1 MKAPEIVSLTPG
13 KRVLFLTKDPELIRR
28 QLRGELDLRMDEL
41 TVEELLDDINTDA
54 MTPAW
59 VCFSHRPEDIARD
72 AYAGLI
78 VDGKR
83 LFERDALRNG
93 NFEVIVSGHRKGV
106 GSSRETAVQAE
117 KWSGIR
123 IAIAASFAPI
133 HARNNISQGVLMG
146 DHEQLRRLQRGSGIP
161 LAEFYSGYD
170 PITRIVVQ
178 QGGLFPFSKAL
189 AAGEIEL
196 PRPDTGERPMT
207 MAEKLLARHLVES
220 AGPARGAGGE
230 GGEDGAAGPEASG
243 GVGGAEGAGGER
255 RYVKPGDAVVVSVD
269 GGYSHEFTTAQVHYF
284 LEQEHGAD
292 YQIKNPA
299 RFAVFEDHLIYADEV
314 PKMRPFAEKI
324 ENLRELQRQFQAHT
338 GVRNFAA
345 VSGLSPG
352 ICHEVAREALVEPGD
367 FIQAT
372 DSHTCMGG
380 VNNAL
385 TWGVGATEYAD
396 LIHSGFTQVEVP
408 ESIRFELAGKL
419 GPGVTAKDVM
429 LYILLEFAKRELTL
443 DRVMEFAGP
452 GVSTLSMDERATLTN
467 MATECSA
474 KTAIVVADEETF
486 RWLAEWRPDAGED
499 VRARW
504 RRRAVAPDP
513 GAVYAGGVHAI
524 DLSAMRPM
532 VAHPGDPDRGIPSDP
547 TNGAWIED
555 IGDVEIDIAYGGSCT
570 AGKIDDLIFYHQVVK
585 EAVDA
590 GLRVAEGV
598 RFLIQCGSQAVEQ
611 FVRDNGLAETFER
624 AGVTLI
630 HPGCGA
636 CIGCGPGVSETPG
649 EVTVSAINR
658 NYKGRSGPGKL
669 WLASPLTVAASAF
682 TGRITAYR
690 PGMFADLAGQ
700 RPRRPRLPVLNP
712 A

>member
-1 MKAPEIVSLTPG
+1 MKPPEIIRLTPG
-13 KRVLFLTKDPELIRR
+13 KRVLFLTKDPEPIRR
-28 QLRGELDLRMDEL
+28 QLAGELDLDMADL
-41 TVEELLDDINTDA
+41 AVDDLLDDINTDA

-83 LFERDALRNG
+83 LFERDALMNG
-93 NFEVIVSGHRKGV
+93 NFEVIVSGYRKGV

-146 DHEQLRRLQRGSGIP
+146 DHSILRRLQAGEGIP
-161 LAEFYSGYD
+161 LAELCQGWD
-170 PITRIVVQ
+170 PITQLVIRH
-178 QGGLFPFSKAL
+178 GGLFPFSKAL
-189 AAGEIEL
+189 AAGEVTL
-196 PRPDTGERPMT
+196 PKPDTGPRPMT
-207 MAEKLLARHLVES
+207 MAEKILARHV
-220 AGPARGAGGE
+220 AGP
-230 GGEDGAAGPEASG
+230 GPHF
-243 GVGGAEGAGGER
+243 
-255 RYVKPGDAVVVSVD
+255 VKPGDAVVVAVD
-269 GGYSHEFTTAQVHYF
+269 GGYTHEFTTAQVHYF
-284 LEQEHGAD
+284 LEQEYGD
-292 YQIKNPA
+292 GYRVPNPG

-314 PKMRPFAEKI
+314 PKMRAFGDKI
-324 ENLRELQRQFQAHT
+324 ETLRELQREFQRHT

-345 VSGLSPG
+345 TNGISPG
-352 ICHEVAREALVEPGD
+352 ICHEVAREELIEPGD

-396 LIHSGFTQVEVP
+396 LIVSGSTQIEVP
-408 ESIRFELAGKL
+408 ESIRFELTGKL
-419 GPGVTAKDVM
+419 QPGVTAKDLM
-429 LYILLEFAKRELTL
+429 LYVLLEYARPQATL
-443 DRVMEFAGP
+443 DRVMEFGGP
-452 GVSTLSMDERATLTN
+452 GLATLSMDERATLTN
-467 MATECSA
+467 MATECAA
-474 KTAIVVADEETF
+474 KTAIVEADAETF
-486 RWLAEWRPDAGED
+486 RWLAEWRPGVD
-499 VRARW
+499 VERLRS
-504 RRRAVAPDP
+504 RVVAPDP

-524 DLSAMRPM
+524 DLSALRPM
-532 VAHPGDPDRGIPSDP
+532 VAHPGDPDHGIPSDP
-547 TNGAWIED
+547 TNGAWIAD
-555 IGDVEIDIAYGGSCT
+555 IGEVPIDIAYGGSCT

-590 GLRVAEGV
+590 GVQIAPGV
-598 RFLIQCGSQAVEQ
+598 KFLIQCGSQAVER
-611 FVRDNGLAETFER
+611 FVRDNGLADTFER

-636 CIGCGPGVSETPG
+636 CIGCGPGVSDTADQ
-649 EVTVSAINR
+649 VTVSAINR

-682 TGRITAYR
+682 TGRITAYT
-690 PGMFADLAGQ
+690 PGMFQKIAAE
-700 RPRRPRLPVLNP
+700 RPAFAPVEGP

>member
-1 MKAPEIVSLTPG
+1 MKPPETIRLTPG
-13 KRVLFLTKDPELIRR
+13 KRVLFLTKDPDLIRR
-28 QLRGELDLRMDEL
+28 QLKGELDLQMADLR
-41 TVEELLDDINTDA
+41 VEDLLDDINTDA

-83 LFERDALRNG
+83 LFERDALING
-93 NFEVIVSGHRKGV
+93 NFEVIVSGYRKGV

-146 DHEQLRRLQRGSGIP
+146 DHEVIRRLQAGEGIP
-161 LAEFYSGYD
+161 LEEFCDGWD
-170 PITRIVVQ
+170 PITRIVIR

-196 PRPDTGERPMT
+196 PKPHTGPRPMT
-207 MAEKLLARHLVES
+207 MAEKILARHL
-220 AGPARGAGGE
+220 
-230 GGEDGAAGPEASG
+230 SG
-243 GVGGAEGAGGER
+243 GGPH
-255 RYVKPGDAVVVSVD
+255 YVEPGDAVVVAVD

-284 LEQEHGAD
+284 LEQEYGPD
-292 YQIKNPA
+292 YKVKNPA
-299 RFAVFEDHLIYADEV
+299 KLAVFEDHLIYADEV
-314 PKMRPFAEKI
+314 PKMRVFLDKI
-324 ENLRELQRQFQAHT
+324 ETLRQLQREFQSHT
-338 GVRNFAA
+338 GVRNFSAQNG
-345 VSGLSPG
+345 VSPG
-352 ICHEVAREALVEPGD
+352 ICHEVAREELIEPGD

-385 TWGVGATEYAD
+385 TWGVGSTEYAD
-396 LIHSGFTQVEVP
+396 LIYQGFTQVEVP
-408 ESIRFELAGKL
+408 ESIRFELTGKL
-419 GPGVTAKDVM
+419 QPGVTAKDLM
-429 LYILLEFAKRELTL
+429 LYILLNHARPQATL

-452 GVSTLSMDERATLTN
+452 GIATLSMDERATLTN
-467 MATECSA
+467 MATECAA
-474 KTAIVVADEETF
+474 KTAIVIADDETW
-486 RWLAEWRPDAGED
+486 RWLAEWRPGIDIERLKA
-499 VRARW
+499 
-504 RRRAVAPDP
+504 RAVAPDE
-513 GAVYAGGVHAI
+513 GAEYAGGIHSI
-524 DLSAMRPM
+524 DLSSLRPM
-532 VAHPGDPDRGIPSDP
+532 VAHPGDPDHGVPSDP
-547 TNGAWIED
+547 TNGAWVDE
-555 IGDVEIDIAYGGSCT
+555 IGEVSIDIAYGGSCT

-590 GLRVAEGV
+590 GLKVAPGV
-598 RFLIQCGSQAVEQ
+598 RFMIQCGSQAVER
-611 FVRDNGLAETFER
+611 FVWQNGLADTFVR
-624 AGVTLI
+624 AGVQLI

-636 CIGCGPGVSETPG
+636 CIGCGPGVSESAD

-682 TGRITAYR
+682 TGRITAYT
-690 PGMFADLAGQ
+690 PGMFRKIPAQ
-700 RPRRPRLPVLNP
+700 RPALSP

>member
-1 MKAPEIVSLTPG
+1 MKPPEIVRLTPG

-28 QLRGELDLRMDEL
+28 QLKGELDLRMEDL
-41 TVEELLDDINTDA
+41 RVEELLDDINTDA

-83 LFERDALRNG
+83 LFERDALING
-93 NFEVIVSGHRKGV
+93 NFEVIVSGYRKGV

-146 DHEQLRRLQRGSGIP
+146 DHEVIRRLQAGEGIP
-161 LAEFYSGYD
+161 LDEFCDGWD
-170 PITRIVVQ
+170 PITRIVIR

-196 PRPDTGERPMT
+196 PKPHTGPRPMT
-207 MAEKLLARHLVES
+207 MAEKILARHLS
-220 AGPARGAGGE
+220 GE
-230 GGEDGAAGPEASG
+230 GPH
-243 GVGGAEGAGGER
+243 
-255 RYVKPGDAVVVSVD
+255 YVKPGDAVVVSVD

-284 LEQEHGAD
+284 LEQEYGPG
-292 YQIKNPA
+292 YKVKNPA
-299 RFAVFEDHLIYADEV
+299 KLAVFEDHLIYADEV
-314 PKMRPFAEKI
+314 PKMRVFLDKI
-324 ENLRELQRQFQAHT
+324 ETLRQLQREFQAHT
-338 GVRNFAA
+338 GVRNFSAQNG
-345 VSGLSPG
+345 VSPG
-352 ICHEVAREALVEPGD
+352 ICHEVAREFLIEPGD

-385 TWGVGATEYAD
+385 TWGVGSTEYAD
-396 LIHSGFTQVEVP
+396 LIYQGFTQVEVP
-408 ESIRFELAGKL
+408 ESIRFELTGKL
-419 GPGVTAKDVM
+419 QPGVTAKDLM
-429 LYILLEFAKRELTL
+429 LYILLNHARPQATL

-452 GVSTLSMDERATLTN
+452 GISTLSMDERATLTN
-467 MATECSA
+467 MATECAA
-474 KTAIVVADEETF
+474 KTAIVIADDETW
-486 RWLAEWRPDAGED
+486 RWLAEWRPGVDLERLKA
-499 VRARW
+499 
-504 RRRAVAPDP
+504 RAVAPDE
-513 GAVYAGGVHAI
+513 GAEYAGGVHSI
-524 DLSAMRPM
+524 DLSSLRPM
-532 VAHPGDPDRGIPSDP
+532 VAHPGDPDHGVPSDP
-547 TNGAWIED
+547 TNGAWVDE
-555 IGDVEIDIAYGGSCT
+555 IGDVRIDIAYGGSCT

-590 GLRVAEGV
+590 GLKVAPGV
-598 RFLIQCGSQAVEQ
+598 RFMIQCGSQAVER
-611 FVRDNGLAETFER
+611 FVWENGLADTFVR
-624 AGVTLI
+624 AGVQLI

-636 CIGCGPGVSETPG
+636 CIGCGPGVSESAD

-682 TGRITAYR
+682 TGKITAYT
-690 PGMFADLAGQ
+690 PGMFQKVAEQ
-700 RPRRPRLPVLNP
+700 SP
-712 A
+712 ALSPA

>member
-1 MKAPEIVSLTPG
+1 MKPDETVTLTPG

-28 QLRGELDLRMDEL
+28 QLHGDLDLRMADL
-41 TVEELLDDINTDA
+41 TVDDLLDDINTDA

-123 IAIAASFAPI
+123 IAVAASFAPI
-133 HARNNISQGVLMG
+133 HARNNISQGVLMAN
-146 DHEQLRRLQRGSGIP
+146 HEQLRRLEQGEGIP
-161 LAEFYSGYD
+161 LAELAAGFD
-170 PITRIVVQ
+170 PITRMVIR

-189 AAGEIEL
+189 GAGEIEL
-196 PRPDTGERPMT
+196 PHPDTGPRPMT
-207 MAEKLLARHLVES
+207 MAEKLLARHLL
-220 AGPARGAGGE
+220 AP
-230 GGEDGAAGPEASG
+230 GAAG
-243 GVGGAEGAGGER
+243 EGAR
-255 RYVKPGDAVVVSVD
+255 FVKPGDAVVVAVD

-284 LEQEHGAD
+284 LEQEHGAG
-292 YQIKNPA
+292 YEIANPS

-314 PKMRPFAEKI
+314 PRMRPFAAKI
-324 ENLRELQRQFQAHT
+324 ETLRQLQRDFQAHT

-345 VSGLSPG
+345 ENGISPG
-352 ICHEVAREALVEPGD
+352 ICHEVAREALIEPGD
-367 FIQAT
+367 LVQAT

-385 TWGVGATEYAD
+385 AWGVGSTEYAD

-408 ESIRFELAGKL
+408 ESIRFELVGKL

-429 LYILLEFAKRELTL
+429 LYILLHHAKRELTL
-443 DRVMEFAGP
+443 DRVMEITGP

-467 MATECSA
+467 MATECAA
-474 KTAIVVADEETF
+474 KTAIVIADQETF
-486 RWLAEWRPDAGED
+486 RWLAEWRPDAGPED
-499 VRARW
+499 HARW
-504 RRRAVAPDP
+504 RRRAVEPDP
-513 GAVYAGGVHAI
+513 GAHYHGGVHTI
-524 DLSAMRPM
+524 DLAALRPM

-547 TNGAWIED
+547 TNGAWVDE
-555 IGDVEIDIAYGGSCT
+555 IGRVKIDIAYGGSCT

-590 GLRVAEGV
+590 GLRVAPGV
-598 RFLIQCGSQAVEQ
+598 RFLIQCGSAAVES
-611 FVRDNGLAETFER
+611 FVRANGLADTFER

-682 TGRITAYR
+682 TGFITAYR
-690 PGMFADLAGQ
+690 PGMFAEVASA
-700 RPRRPRLPVLNP
+700 PPVLIS